1 MPARMTSCELF
12 MEILDKCFKDGKY
25 EEAIRGLEILRR
37 TNNKREFHV
46 MIDNLI
52 QCCKEGMKS

>member
-1 MPARMTSCELF
+1 MTSCELF